1 MTTDDLAAVAPIRDP
16 GALLATLPAI
26 LGFVPES
33 STIVVGLRRED
44 GVTTVG
50 PVMRQDLPGHPDL
63 LAPSAAVVAD
73 ICANGGVERALL
85 VVVDGDAHGW
95 ADHIPTAETFA
106 EVLGAHGCSLIA
118 AYFAPQLA
126 DGSSWCEIDSAG
138 DHPPQWTG
146 DGDHRSGM
154 LADPATR
161 DLALVRL
168 LGGTPVAADRRD
180 LEAELLPVLR
190 SRRRAVERAIDAHRG
205 FPDRADA
212 RAAITEAV
220 RDAGRTDHRAN
231 SESMHSASIRL
242 IADVAVAVRDVSVRD
257 VALGI
262 EGAERAAERLW
273 TAVGRHLS
281 GSDRATA
288 LTLAGYHAYARGDG
302 ARAGIA
308 FAAALDAD
316 PTHRLGALLDDALRI
331 GMSPTD
337 VRSLSVVADRV
348 SADIDADT
356 HTAARRYRAADG
368 NAQTEAG

>member
-50 PVMRQDLPGHPDL
+50 PVMRQDLPGRPDL
-63 LAPSAAVVAD
+63 LEPSAAVVAD
-73 ICANGGVERALL
+73 ICANGDVERALL
-85 VVVDGDAHGW
+85 VVVDSGAHGW
-95 ADHIPTAETFA
+95 VDHIPTAEIFA
-106 EVLGAHGCSLIA
+106 EVLGAHGCALIA
-118 AYFAPQLA
+118 AYYAPQLA
-126 DGSSWCEIDSAG
+126 DGSSWCEIDRAA

-168 LGGTPVAADRRD
+168 LGGTPVASDRGH
-180 LEAELLPVLR
+180 LEAELSPVLR
-190 SRRRAVERAIDAHRG
+190 SRRRAVERAIAAHRG
-205 FPDRADA
+205 YPDRADA
-212 RAAITEAV
+212 RAVITAAV
-220 RDAGRTDHRAN
+220 RDAGRSDHRAD
-231 SESMHSASIRL
+231 SGPIQV
-242 IADVAVAVRDVSVRD
+242 IADVAVAVRDVAVRD

-262 EGAERAAERLW
+262 EGSGRAAERLW
-273 TAVGRHLS
+273 VAVGRHLT

-337 VRSLSVVADRV
+337 VRSLSVVADRI

-356 HTAARRYRAADG
+356 HTAARGYRAAG
-368 NAQTEAG
+368 GSAQTEAG